1 LRLLQL
7 RRSPGR
13 ELGLSA
19 AREGVFDLG
28 FRRFGWRCPFY
39 VLGLAGAAYALVLGF
54 LLVEPVRGQSEE
66 TKPVHA
72 DPTLPETSSIK
83 A

>member
-1 LRLLQL
+1 VDRYTSVYLGTAGGAVLAGRL
-7 RRSPGR
+7 
-13 ELGLSA
+13 A
-19 AREGVFDLG
+19 
-28 FRRFGWRCPFY
+28 RRFGWRCPFY